1 MKKEE
6 IKDKYIED
14 FNDDSEENKNF
25 LYKVAEFIV
34 DKRKAFYLIFI
45 VSVIISLGCMSLVK
59 VNNDLSS
66 YLPDTTETKQSLN
79 ITDDQFI
86 TYASTNVMV
95 SNITYKTAEEL
106 EDIIKETDGVKSVTF
121 DNDKDHYKDSAAL
134 FEVTLN
140 ETDDLD
146 RELEIID
153 DLKGKLADYDTYF
166 YSTSIDESAKE
177 LDNEMVIILA
187 LAALVIL
194 VILLFTT
201 QSFMEIP
208 VFIITFAAAAA
219 LNMGTNLLLGEIS
232 FMSKSVAVV
241 LQLALAIDYSIILSH
256 RFAEEK
262 EHLDTREAI
271 ITALSKAIVEISSS
285 SLTTISGLAALMLM
299 QLRIGMDLGL
309 VLCKGI
315 LFSLVS
321 VFLLM
326 PGLLL
331 QFSKQI
337 DKTTHKSFI
346 PSIDGW
352 SRIVVKMRKVFPII
366 FGVIMIAGI
375 VFSNK
380 ASYTFDSTSQDPT
393 RPTERSIAKHKI
405 VDEFGEKNQLMLI
418 VPVGNHANEKKII
431 DQVEKNEYI
440 TNVLALSSTEAKKG
454 HTLTEEMTARE
465 FADMMDM
472 DYSACKLLY
481 QAYGIKNEEY
491 NSILGD
497 VSEYRV
503 EPIKLLFFLRDYMD
517 KKVITLS
524 KADEDEL
531 YDTFDKLDDA
541 VAQLEGD
548 KYARIVFNYTCPVE
562 SDEAFDLVD
571 EVRNVALQYYSE
583 AYVAGNTT
591 SAKDLKSS
599 FAGDNNKISI
609 ITLIAVLFILMF
621 TFRSAGLP
629 VLLVLGIQGSIWI
642 NFSFPYLLNAPMHFL
657 GYLIVSSIQ
666 MGATI
671 DYAIVFASRYTELRQ
686 TESKEEAAIHSL
698 DAAFPTILTSG
709 SILMIAGFL
718 IGIVS
723 TNPIISSLGISLGR
737 GTLISIAIVMSVL
750 PEIAILFDKFIE
762 KSAFPKKE
770 KEENLKSEKRSGIMY
785 VDGSVRG
792 YVSGY
797 MIGEFHGVVRG
808 DINAKVENIEVDETK
823 FEPAGYIESKGTV
836 NDEEE

>member
-1 MKKEE
+1 MNENNIINELNSENEE
-6 IKDKYIED
+6 E
-14 FNDDSEENKNF
+14 KNV
-25 LYKVAEFIV
+25 LYRLSEFIV

-45 VSVIISLGCMSLVK
+45 VAVLICLACMGMVK
-59 VNNDLSS
+59 INSSLSS
-66 YLPDTTETKQSLN
+66 YLPESTETKKSLN
-79 ITDDQFI
+79 ITDEQFV

-95 SNITYKTAEEL
+95 SNITYKKAEEI
-106 EDIIKETDGVKSVTF
+106 EQIIEETDGVKSVTF
-121 DNDKDHYKDSAAL
+121 ENDEEHYKGSSAL
-134 FEVTLN
+134 FEVTLD
-140 ETDDLD
+140 ETSDLD
-146 RELEIID
+146 RELEIVDRI
-153 DLKGKLADYDTYF
+153 KGRLADYDSYF
-166 YSTSIDESAKE
+166 YSTTIDDSSKQ
-177 LDNEMVIILA
+177 LDNDMVIILA
-187 LAALVIL
+187 LALVVIL
-194 VILLFTT
+194 AVLLFTS

-208 VFIITFAAAAA
+208 VFLITFGAAAA

-262 EHLDTREAI
+262 QHLEARDAI
-271 ITALSKAIVEISSS
+271 VTALSKAILEISSS

-299 QLRIGMDLGL
+299 ELRIGLDLGL

-331 QFSKQI
+331 LFSKQI
-337 DKTTHKSFI
+337 DRTTHKSYV
-346 PSIDGW
+346 PSIGAW
-352 SRIVVKMRKVFPII
+352 CRIVVKLRKILPAV
-366 FGVIMIAGI
+366 FGVIMLAGI

-393 RPTERSIAKHKI
+393 RPTENSISKHKI
-405 VDEFGEKNQLMLI
+405 EDTFGEKNQLMLI

-431 DQVEKNEYI
+431 DRVTENEYI
-440 TNVLALSSTEAKKG
+440 SDVLALSSTEIEDG

-472 DYSACKLLY
+472 DYSACKLLF
-481 QAYGIKNEEY
+481 QAYGAKNDEY
-491 NSILGD
+491 NAILGD
-497 VSEYRV
+497 VTEYRV

-517 KKVITLS
+517 KKVITFS
-524 KADEDEL
+524 ESDERDL
-531 YDTFDKLDDA
+531 YDTFDQLDDA
-541 VAQLEGD
+541 VEQLEGD
-548 KYARIVFNYTCPVE
+548 KYARIIFNFTCPVE
-562 SDEAFDLVD
+562 SEEAFTLVD
-571 EVRNVALQYYSE
+571 FVRDTALDYYPE

-599 FAGDNNKISI
+599 FNGDNRKISI
-609 ITLIAVLFILMF
+609 ITLVAVLFILMF

-642 NFSFPYLLNAPMHFL
+642 NFSFPYLTNSPMHFL
-657 GYLIVSSIQ
+657 GYLVVSSIQ

-671 DYAIVFASRYTELRQ
+671 DYAIVFASRYTELRK
-686 TESKEEAAIHSL
+686 TESRTDAAMHSL
-698 DAAFPTILTSG
+698 DQAFPTILTSG

-718 IGIVS
+718 IGFVS
-723 TNPIISSLGISLGR
+723 TNPIISSLGIALGR
-737 GTLISIAIVMSVL
+737 GTAISIIIVMTVL
-750 PEIAILFDKFIE
+750 PEIVILFDKFIE

-770 KEENLKSEKRSGIMY
+770 KEDKLKRERRTGLMY

-797 MIGEFHGVVRG
+797 IMGEFHGVIKG
-808 DINAKVENIEVDETK
+808 DINAKVENVEAEPEEK
-823 FEPAGYIESKGTV
+823 FEAAGYIETEGS
-836 NDEEE
+836 NNE